1 MGSPRETEKPREV
14 ELQRYLE
21 SQRELAA
28 RLLEADTLDQVAP
41 RFLAIVGELLRWEAG
56 ALWEVGESA
65 DTYYCVGGRTGVGI
79 RRPAPEHAGQRFEQF
94 RVGLHHLC
102 WRVRERQEV
111 DQVHEFLVGIGARI
125 VHAPQQDAYAP
136 GYYSVLFEDPDG
148 VRLEVNHVP
157 GRGVFDAGG
166 RVYGSLD

>member
-1 MGSPRETEKPREV
+1 MAIEINGVAHTFITAGDFEKSVAFYRQLLPFMGLK
-14 ELQRYLE
+14 
-21 SQRELAA
+21 
-28 RLLEADTLDQVAP
+28 
-41 RFLAIVGELLRWEAG
+41 
-56 ALWEVGESA
+56 EVGESP

-79 RRPAPEHAGQRFEQF
+79 RRPAPEHQGARFEQF
-94 RVGLHHLC
+94 RVGLHHIC
-102 WRVRERQEV
+102 WRVREREDV
-111 DQVHEFLVGIGARI
+111 DKVHAFLTQIGATI

-166 RVYGSLD
+166 RVFGSLD

>member
-1 MGSPRETEKPREV
+1 MGV
-14 ELQRYLE
+14 EINGVAHTFITAGDFERSVAFYRQ
-21 SQRELAA
+21 
-28 RLLEADTLDQVAP
+28 LLP
-41 RFLAIVGELLRWEAG
+41 FLGLK
-56 ALWEVGESA
+56 EVGDSP

-102 WRVRERQEV
+102 FRVRERADV
-111 DQVHEFLVGIGARI
+111 DTVHGFLTEIGATI

-157 GRGVFDAGG
+157 GRGVFDADG
-166 RVYGSLD
+166 RVSGSLD